1 MRDVAGKVA
10 VITGGGSGIGRA
22 TALAL
27 ARRGATVAICGLPP
41 AAGKATADDIVA
53 AGGRASAH
61 EVDVTSETAMR
72 ELVDA
77 VLSEHGVVDIV
88 MNNAG
93 ILVAPTPTADVP
105 LERFRRV
112 MDVNF
117 WGVVYGS
124 LFFLPHLLARPEANL
139 VNVASNAGLVAYS
152 RVAAYNAS
160 KFGVRGFTETL
171 RMETRRT
178 PLRVTLVCPGNT
190 RTSLAANSPVMEDGQ
205 GGTMQRFLD
214 RVPGRPVEAVAEAIV
229 RGIERDRP
237 RVLTGADTFALDTIA
252 RLAPGAHSRILAP
265 AIERF
270 LDMTLKKR

>member
-1 MRDVAGKVA
+1 VRELNGKVA

-22 TALAL
+22 TALTL
-27 ARRGATVAICGLPP
+27 AGRGAVLAICDLDAGL
-41 AAGKATADDIVA
+41 AKTTAEDIMA
-53 AGGRASAH
+53 NGGSAH
-61 EVDVTSETAMR
+61 AYQVDVASEPAMR
-72 ELVDA
+72 DLASKVISD
-77 VLSEHGVVDIV
+77 HGVVDIV

-93 ILVAPTPTADVP
+93 VLVAPTPTADVP
-105 LERFRRV
+105 IDRFRRV

-124 LFFLPHLLARPEANL
+124 LFFLPHLLARTQANL

-152 RVAAYNAS
+152 RVASYNAS

-190 RTSLAANSPVMEDGQ
+190 HTSLAANSPVMDERQ
-205 GGTMQRFLD
+205 GATMQRFLD
-214 RVPGRPVEAVAEAIV
+214 RVPGRPVEAVARAIV

-237 RVLTGADTFALDTIA
+237 RVLTGLDTFALDTIA
-252 RLAPGAHSRILAP
+252 RLAPGAHSRLLAP
-265 AIERF
+265 GIERF
-270 LDMTLKKR
+270 LDKTLGR

>member
-1 MRDVAGKVA
+1 VRDIRGKVA
-10 VITGGGSGIGRA
+10 VITGAGSGIGKA

-27 ARRGATVAICGLPP
+27 ARRGASLAICDLDP
-41 AAGKATADDIVA
+41 AAAKTTADDIVTT
-53 AGGRASAH
+53 GGTATAH
-61 EVDVTSETAMR
+61 EVDVSSEPAMR
-72 ELVDA
+72 QLVPA
-77 VLSEHGVVDIV
+77 VLAEHGAVDIV
-88 MNNAG
+88 INNAG
-93 ILVAPTPTADVP
+93 ILVAPTPTTDVP
-105 LERFRRV
+105 VDRFRQV

-171 RMETRRT
+171 RMETRRS
-178 PLRVTLVCPGNT
+178 PLRVTVVCPGNT
-190 RTSLAANSPVMEDGQ
+190 RTSLAANSPVMDQGQ

-237 RVLTGADTFALDTIA
+237 RVLTGADTFFLDAIA
-252 RLAPGAHSRILAP
+252 RLAPGAHSRILARP
-265 AIERF
+265 IELF
-270 LDMTLKKR
+270 LDKTLGK

>member
-1 MRDVAGKVA
+1 VRQLSGKVA

-27 ARRGATVAICGLPP
+27 ARRGASLAICDLASE
-41 AAGKATADDIVA
+41 AAKTTADDIVA
-53 AGGRASAH
+53 AGGTASAH
-61 EVDVTSETAMR
+61 EVDVASEPAMR
-72 ELVDA
+72 ALVDA
-77 VLSEHGVVDIV
+77 VISEHGVVDIV

-93 ILVAPTPTADVP
+93 ILVAPTATADVP
-105 LERFRRV
+105 VERFRRV

-124 LFFLPHLLARPEANL
+124 LFFLPHLLARPQANL
-139 VNVASNAGLVAYS
+139 INVASNAALVAYS
-152 RVAAYNAS
+152 RVAAYNAA

-178 PLRVTLVCPGNT
+178 PLRVTVVYPGNT
-190 RTSLAANSPVMEDGQ
+190 RTSLAANSPVMEEGQ

-237 RVLTGADTFALDTIA
+237 RVLTGVDSFVLDAFA

-265 AIERF
+265 GIEWF
-270 LDMTLKKR
+270 LNKTLGK

>member
-1 MRDVAGKVA
+1 VRELNGKVA

-22 TALAL
+22 TALTL
-27 ARRGATVAICGLPP
+27 AGRGASLAICDLDAGL
-41 AAGKATADDIVA
+41 AKTTAEDIMA
-53 AGGRASAH
+53 NGGSARPY
-61 EVDVTSETAMR
+61 EVDVASESAMR
-72 ELVDA
+72 DLVANVISD
-77 VLSEHGVVDIV
+77 HGVVDIV

-93 ILVAPTPTADVP
+93 ILVAPTASTDVP
-105 LERFRRV
+105 IDRFRRV

-124 LFFLPHLLARPEANL
+124 LFFLPHLLVRPQANL

-152 RVAAYNAS
+152 RVASYNAS

-190 RTSLAANSPVMEDGQ
+190 HTSLAANSPVMDEGQ
-205 GGTMQRFLD
+205 GATMQRFLD
-214 RVPGRPVEAVAEAIV
+214 RVPGRPVEAVARAIV

-237 RVLTGADTFALDTIA
+237 RVLTGLDTFALDTIA
-252 RLAPGAHSRILAP
+252 RLAPGAHSRLLAP
-265 AIERF
+265 GIDRF
-270 LDMTLKKR
+270 LDKTLGR